1 MTTALAIFVK
11 TPELSPVKTRLAKDI
26 GKESAIRLYE
36 SFIDIIEKK
45 IKYLT
50 KDKAHIIPYFAIA
63 EKEGLSN
70 HRWQAFDKI
79 HTGNGDLGERL
90 HNVYSSLLK
99 RHDEVVIIGSD
110 SPQISSKIIT
120 KAVISIKK
128 NNNFVIGPAKDG
140 GFYLFAGNKEIPKEL
155 WMDVVYSK
163 DTTMTD
169 LVEKLEPISKI
180 EFLETLVD
188 IDQLDDLIFL
198 LKENL

>member
-36 SFIDIIEKK
+36 SFVDIIENK
-45 IKYLT
+45 IKCLT
-50 KDKAHIIPYFAIA
+50 QDKADITPYFAIA

-70 HRWQAFDKI
+70 HRWQSFGKI

-99 RHDEVVIIGSD
+99 QHDEVIIIGSD
-110 SPQISSKIIT
+110 SPQISSEVIIKT
-120 KAVISIKK
+120 AALIKE
-128 NNNFVIGPAKDG
+128 NNKFVIGPARDG
-140 GFYLFAGNKEIPKEL
+140 GFYLFAGNKEIPKEV
-155 WMDVVYSK
+155 WTDVVYSK
-163 DTTMTD
+163 NTTMTD
-169 LVEKLEPISKI
+169 LVRKLEPISKI
-180 EFLETLVD
+180 EFLETLID